1 MVVGYILK
9 LTLSKLDSPLERF
22 LLVSFIN
29 SFMFNLAPVTSLK
42 QIHKIRTQNTML
54 VEII

>member
-9 LTLSKLDSPLERF
+9 LTLSKLDSPLQRF

-29 SFMFNLAPVTSLK
+29 SFMFNLAPVMSQADSQDMDT
-42 QIHKIRTQNTML
+42 
-54 VEII
+54 EYYAG